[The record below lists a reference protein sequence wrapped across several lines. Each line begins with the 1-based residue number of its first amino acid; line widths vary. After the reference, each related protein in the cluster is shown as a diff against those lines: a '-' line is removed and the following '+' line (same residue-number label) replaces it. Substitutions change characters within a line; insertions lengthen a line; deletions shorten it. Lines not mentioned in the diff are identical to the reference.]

1 LKQAFTKSVLIL
13 AIAAVCIVLVAPA
26 AQAKGE
32 NVTFKN
38 RTADTQYLLIVFG
51 DGGQCSEMS
60 NKEQL
65 TLEPG
70 EETMVESGD
79 STVCWCSSTFGKIA
93 DCRDSWNKTKAGKI
107 EKIRS

>member
-1 LKQAFTKSVLIL
+1 LKQAFTKSALIL

-38 RTADTQYLLIVFG
+38 QSADTQHLLVVFG
-51 DGGQCSEMS
+51 EGSQCSAMS
-60 NKEQL
+60 NKAQL

-70 EETMVESGD
+70 EETMVESGE
-79 STVCWCSSTFGKIA
+79 STVCWCSSTFGKIG
-93 DCRDSWNKTKAGKI
+93 DCRDSWTKTKAGKT